1 MCGIIGIVSKKPDYN
16 KKWLSIGIEALKH
29 RGPDDSGEE
38 WMHNNCVGFGHRR
51 LSIIDISSAGHQ
63 PMSDEKSIY
72 TIVFNGEIYNFK
84 ELRSTLL
91 KKGRKFRSN
100 TDTEVVLQSYSE
112 WGVDCVSKLNG
123 MFAFSIFDR
132 IKKILFFARDR
143 SGEKPLYYYKDDHSF
158 RFTSELKGILS
169 DSSIDRNINYESLDC
184 YLAMGFVPDDK
195 CILEGFKKLPPAT
208 AMTYSLETSEIY
220 TWKYWSPPKYIKYNY
235 SQDYLVDKLEILIE
249 DSIRRQLVSD
259 VPIGILLSGGVD
271 SSIVTAIAS
280 RILPRVK
287 TFTVNF
293 PNSGKFDEREHARLI
308 ANYFKTDHMELE
320 VMPPSPDLLKKL
332 ARQYDEPIV
341 DSSMIPTY
349 LVSKLV
355 SKYCK
360 VVLGGDGGD
369 ELFGGYEHHSRLLW
383 VEKYTKFIP
392 QFLLSLIS
400 NFATNL
406 LSPGFKGRNWL
417 QAIDINLSNDLPLLA
432 TYFDKLSRKKLL
444 SKYTRKLK
452 LISESYIKERVPSEV
467 DLIQRVTRMDFN
479 NFLPEDVLT
488 KVDRASMLNSL
499 EIRAPFLDKH
509 VIEFAFHEVP
519 PHMKTTI
526 NDRKIILKKL
536 AKKILPPDF
545 DFNRK
550 QGFSAPMNQWLSDG
564 YFRDYFDKILL
575 DPSCVFNRSAVTEL
589 LKNQDKGH
597 NNSERLFSMVMFE
610 LWRNEYDIN
619 L

>member
-51 LSIIDISSAGHQ
+51 LSIIDISPAGHQ

-100 TDTEVVLQSYSE
+100 SDTEVVLQSYSE

-132 IKKILFFARDR
+132 ITKTLFIARDR

-169 DSSIDRNINYESLDC
+169 DSSIDRIINYESLDC

-220 TWKYWSPPKYIKYNY
+220 IWKYWSPPKYIKNNY

-499 EIRAPFLDKH
+499 EIRSPFLDKH

-519 PHMKTTI
+519 SHMKTTI

-610 LWRNEYDIN
+610 LWRDEYDIN